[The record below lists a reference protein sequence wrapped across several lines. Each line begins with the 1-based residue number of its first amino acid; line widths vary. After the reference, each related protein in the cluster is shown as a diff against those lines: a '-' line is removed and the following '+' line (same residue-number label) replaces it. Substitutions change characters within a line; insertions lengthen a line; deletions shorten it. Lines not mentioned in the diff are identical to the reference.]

1 MPQQQT
7 TLETEWDAEDEDDA
21 WAHHRRAARAGDFY
35 AVCPGFDDQL
45 RFALEHAASADVAG
59 MTAAAASA
67 TDARQKGVI
76 EYILAEVAKVAPRLS
91 LIHI

>member
-7 TLETEWDAEDEDDA
+7 TLETEWDAEDEEDDA

-45 RFALEHAASADVAG
+45 RFALE
-59 MTAAAASA
+59 AAAGA
-67 TDARQKGVI
+67 
-76 EYILAEVAKVAPRLS
+76 AEFRTPAEAVSYTHLTLPTNREV
-91 LIHI
+91 